1 MNYEGFRK
9 LAGLSDDRVLEEADL
24 PSVSKY
30 EENPEAYNAQLAK
43 LMQQLKRDKS
53 TGVTGIRQGYKGT
66 GKQAHKRQIW
76 AKMPEH
82 ERGGPDIWLETGFV
96 KVGGIIDI
104 PKVIPSVKKYEGESP
119 EAVYRWIA
127 DTMKALK
134 KWTDDKYAQSPAVK
148 KEENE
153 MDIVAKLEALRLEL
167 ESKIS
172 DPEPGP
178 AEYEKPP
185 KPAELKQNE
194 KPVGKAMPWP
204 TKGAQSKPKPV
215 SVPEK
220 RGATVGEKL
229 EALRLELE
237 ALGEAH
243 TPTAYRVGTVRT
255 WKSGKFK
262 KTATGWVPVT
272 ALLKKVA
279 GAPKGATAH
288 QDLKHAAF
296 GKVTHD
302 VKSFINTP
310 GVVTYVPP
318 GTGRKSP
325 EATKHATPSG
335 GSTPGYS
342 HQSKSSGHG
351 AGATPTPSQSA
362 APSSTPG
369 GVLKKGPK
377 VGGEQFAPGYTK
389 HAAEYEKATRGKA
402 PERPHFGGTAEHRY
416 EDGKCVYCGK
426 SKPKNEAFTPDV
438 IPEFS
443 SMFRRLTRLADE
455 RVLPEESVANM
466 SDADVVK
473 TAHKLAKK
481 AHTGKLST
489 TETKNFKMAMQRIK
503 DEGLLS
509 DDDVKDIWK
518 WHGGGGQ

>member
-1 MNYEGFRK
+1 MSYEGYRK
-9 LAGLSDDRVLEEADL
+9 LAGIRDTPLFEADL
-24 PSVSKY
+24 PAVSKY
-30 EENPEAYNAQLAK
+30 DENPEAYNAQLAK
-43 LMQQLKRDKS
+43 LMAQLKRDKS

-66 GKQAHKRQIW
+66 GGKAHKRQIW
-76 AKMPEH
+76 AKVPSH
-82 ERGGPDIWLETGFV
+82 ERGGPDIWLDSGFV

-104 PKVIPSVKKYEGESP
+104 PKTIPSTKKYGDETP
-119 EAVYRWIA
+119 EAIYRWIA
-127 DTMKALK
+127 DTMKQLK
-134 KWTDDKYAQSPAVK
+134 TWQDAKYADSPAVK
-148 KEENE
+148 KEETE
-153 MDIVAKLEALRLEL
+153 MNVVEKLEALRQEL
-167 ESKIS
+167 ESKIAN
-172 DPEPGP
+172 PEPGP
-178 AEYEKPP
+178 AKYEPLKADEP
-185 KPAELKQNE
+185 KPNE
-194 KPVGKAMPWP
+194 TKVGKAMPWP
-204 TKGAQSKPKPV
+204 TKGGQSKPKPV
-215 SVPEK
+215 SLPVNK
-220 RGATVGEKL
+220 RATAEEKL
-229 EALRLELE
+229 EALRIELE
-237 ALGEAH
+237 ELGEAH

-279 GAPKGATAH
+279 GAPKGATKH

-302 VKSFINTP
+302 VKTFINTP

-351 AGATPTPSQSA
+351 AGATKTPGQSA

-377 VGGEQFAPGYTK
+377 VGGERFAPGYTK
-389 HAAEYEKATRGKA
+389 HAAEYEKATR
-402 PERPHFGGTAEHRY
+402 AEHTDYSTTFQRLM
-416 EDGKCVYCGK
+416 G
-426 SKPKNEAFTPDV
+426 
-438 IPEFS
+438 FS
-443 SMFRRLTRLADE
+443 DQ
-455 RVLPEESVANM
+455 RVLPEAKVADM
-466 SDADVVK
+466 SDTDVVK

-489 TETKNFKMAMQRIK
+489 QESKNFKMAMQRIK
-503 DEGLLS
+503 DEGLLG